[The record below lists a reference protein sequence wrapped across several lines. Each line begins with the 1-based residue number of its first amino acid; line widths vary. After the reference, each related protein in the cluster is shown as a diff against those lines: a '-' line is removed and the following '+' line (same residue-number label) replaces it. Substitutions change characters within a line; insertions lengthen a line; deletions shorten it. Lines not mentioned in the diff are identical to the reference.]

1 MIGAMKK
8 FFTENFWLKVLSL
21 LLAFILWVAITGEKK
36 NIVEI
41 IVNSNIEFQN
51 VPGNLEVISF
61 FPPQVRVRL
70 RLQKVYLS
78 KVDTREVA
86 VRLDLSNARAG
97 EELIMIKKNMIVL
110 PVNAEILSI
119 SPSYVRV
126 KLEEIVE
133 KEVPVKPVLVGM
145 TPKWLNFKG
154 YKIVPEKVRIK
165 GARTVIERT
174 SILYTEPLDLSLLS
188 KKKRFRLN
196 VMPKSPLIS
205 IVRPI
210 DGFVVVE
217 VLAEE
222 KIVKKSFVLNDKKYT
237 IKVELEGPV
246 RLLESLK
253 PEEIK
258 YRITGRSG
266 REKVKFDLPE
276 EIKVLSVRVNKR

>member
-1 MIGAMKK
+1 MIGAVKK
-8 FFTENFWLKVLSL
+8 IFTENFWLKVLSL

-61 FPPQVRVRL
+61 FPSQVRVRL

-86 VRLDLSNARAG
+86 VRLDLSRAKPG

-145 TPKWLNFKG
+145 TPRWLSFKG
-154 YKIVPEKVRIK
+154 YKIVPERVRIK
-165 GARTVIERT
+165 GAKTIVERT
-174 SILYTEPLDLSLLS
+174 SILYTEPLDLSLLK
-188 KKKRFRLN
+188 KKKRFRLT
-196 VMPKSPLIS
+196 VMPKSALIS
-205 IVRPI
+205 IIRPM
-210 DGFVVVE
+210 DGFVTVE
-217 VLAEE
+217 ILAEE
-222 KIVKKSFVLNDKKYT
+222 KRMKKAFVLNDRRYT

-246 RLLESLK
+246 RLLEELK
-253 PEEIK
+253 AEEIK
-258 YRITGRSG
+258 YEVIGRKG
-266 REKVKFDLPE
+266 REKVKFELPE
-276 EIKVLSVRVNKR
+276 EIKVLSVKVRKK